1 MRLGCYNLDTS
12 ANGTTSTEGNH
23 ERGSLVHLTERG
35 LQNALSLDSR
45 MAMHARPLLELS
57 AFQPSRH
64 KVPAAG
70 TLYEQPAHRVT

>member
-1 MRLGCYNLDTS
+1 MRLGSYNLDTS

-45 MAMHARPLLELS
+45 LALHARPLVELS
-57 AFQPSRH
+57 AYQPSRPI
-64 KVPAAG
+64 VPAAG
-70 TLYEQPAHRVT
+70 TLFEQPAHRTT